1 MVDDWVCVGSANFDT
16 LSMRTNEELNIA
28 FTDKKSA
35 NKLVRDLFEKD
46 IRQSQGLYQIE
57 TDCEI
62 KPCLDQIID
71 QL

>member
-1 MVDDWVCVGSANFDT
+1 
-16 LSMRTNEELNIA
+16 MRTNEELNIA